1 MPNYSC
7 KLVDST
13 GTLSERSISANSMGE
28 LYKII
33 DRNGE
38 RLISAKK
45 AALNFSNI
53 SLDMDINQLLGRE
66 VKAKKLAPK
75 DLSMFTRQLEMLLN
89 TGIPMLDALDALE
102 SAATTENLKK
112 VVNDL
117 KKRVTQGESLSAA
130 MGEQTAVFSNFYVK
144 MVQAGEASGTLGQI
158 FAQIRAFT
166 DRDMESRA
174 KVKKALRYP
183 MFVGIALLIAGYVQI
198 AFVLPKMAA
207 TMFANMKELPLPTKI
222 MMGFSDVL
230 TQYGFIMFIII
241 FVVFSALKYYT
252 KTEDGRYNFDLFKM
266 KVPKLGILI
275 QSSVTARFSQMLNV
289 LVSSGVQVVDAL
301 AIAGET
307 ADNAVFE
314 TELAKA
320 RKDVLA
326 GVPMSVAL
334 ESDNMPEMATSLISI
349 GEKTGAL
356 SEMLDGVAEYYTSDM
371 EDKMDGLMAAM
382 EPVLTLIITAFVGV
396 FVLAVFMPMIENMTS
411 MM

>member
-1 MPNYSC
+1 
-7 KLVDST
+7 V
-13 GTLSERSISANSMGE
+13 
-28 LYKII
+28 
-33 DRNGE
+33 
-38 RLISAKK
+38 
-45 AALNFSNI
+45 
-53 SLDMDINQLLGRE
+53 
-66 VKAKKLAPK
+66 
-75 DLSMFTRQLEMLLN
+75 
-89 TGIPMLDALDALE
+89 
-102 SAATTENLKK
+102 
-112 VVNDL
+112 
-117 KKRVTQGESLSAA
+117 
-130 MGEQTAVFSNFYVK
+130 
-144 MVQAGEASGTLGQI
+144 
-158 FAQIRAFT
+158 
-166 DRDMESRA
+166 
-174 KVKKALRYP
+174 
-183 MFVGIALLIAGYVQI
+183 
-198 AFVLPKMAA
+198 
-207 TMFANMKELPLPTKI
+207 
-222 MMGFSDVL
+222 SDVL

-252 KTEDGRYNFDLFKM
+252 GTEDGRYNFDLFKM
-266 KVPKLGILI
+266 KIPKLGILI

-356 SEMLDGVAEYYTSDM
+356 SDMLDGVAEYYTSDM

-382 EPVLTLIITAFVGV
+382 EPILTLIITAFVGV